1 MSTTSTVVR
10 FDAFG
15 GPEVLRVAAE
25 DAAEPGPDQVRV
37 ANRVVGVNP
46 ADVKRLAG
54 AFGGRVPGVLGFEAA
69 GVVDAV
75 GADVE
80 GFAPGDEVVWHG
92 TGAQRE
98 LSVVRADHVRRRPPS
113 VPAEQAAVL
122 PVAAATAFSALVQA
136 DVGEG
141 DVVLLHGA
149 SGGVGSAAVQV
160 ARALGARVVGT
171 ASAVNHEYVRSLGAT
186 PVAHG
191 AGLVEA
197 VRALPDGL
205 AEVSV
210 VVDLVGTPETVAA
223 TVELL
228 GDDLTVAD
236 PDEPPRAVTIVGS
249 DASRAA
255 GIVDKVDAR
264 GALDEVLAL
273 AEDGRLRAE
282 IAHRFPLADAA
293 EALRVVAGGHVRGK
307 VVLEVAAD
315 GDRVAADG
323 ETGTAVP
330 VL

>member
-1 MSTTSTVVR
+1 MSTRATTVVG

-15 GPEVLRVAAE
+15 GPERLHVGREQVGEPGAGQLRVAN
-25 DAAEPGPDQVRV
+25 V
-37 ANRVVGVNP
+37 AIGVNP

-54 AFGGRVPGVLGFEAA
+54 SFGGAVPGVLGFEAA

-75 GADVE
+75 GPEVE

-98 LSVVRADHVRRRPPS
+98 LALARADQVRRKPSS
-113 VPAEQAAVL
+113 VPFEQAAVL

-149 SGGVGSAAVQV
+149 SGGVGSAAVQI

-171 ASAVNHEYVRSLGAT
+171 SSPANHEYLRSLGAT
-186 PVAHG
+186 PVAYG
-191 AGLVEA
+191 AGLVAA
-197 VRALPDGL
+197 VRALGDGL
-205 AEVSV
+205 DEVSV
-210 VVDLVGTPETVAA
+210 VVDLVGSAETVEA

-228 GDDLTVAD
+228 GDGLTDPDPDAPPMAVTVA
-236 PDEPPRAVTIVGS
+236 GS
-249 DASRAA
+249 AAARAA

-273 AEDGRLRAE
+273 AEDGGLRLEVAR
-282 IAHRFPLADAA
+282 RFALADAA
-293 EALRVVAGGHVRGK
+293 AALDLVAGGHVRGK
-307 VVLEVAAD
+307 VVLLVDEN
-315 GDRVAADG
+315 GT
-323 ETGTAVP
+323 ETGVSD
-330 VL
+330 V

>member
-10 FDAFG
+10 FDTFG
-15 GPEVLRVAAE
+15 GPEVLRVADE
-25 DAAEPGPDQVRV
+25 EVAEPGPGQVRV

-75 GADVE
+75 GTDVE
-80 GFAPGDEVVWHG
+80 GLAPGDEVVWHG
-92 TGAQRE
+92 TGAQRA

-141 DVVLLHGA
+141 DVLLLHGA

-160 ARALGARVVGT
+160 ALALGARVVGT
-171 ASAVNHEYVRSLGAT
+171 ASPANHDYLRGLGAT
-186 PVAHG
+186 PVAYG
-191 AGLVEA
+191 PGLVDA
-197 VRALPDGL
+197 VRALEDGL
-205 AEVSV
+205 AAVSV

-228 GDDLTVAD
+228 GEDLALAD
-236 PDEPPRAVTIVGS
+236 PDEPPLAVTIVGS
-249 DASRAA
+249 EVSRAA

-273 AEDGRLRAE
+273 AEDGRLHVE
-282 IAHRFPLADAA
+282 ISHRFPLSEAA
-293 EALRVVAGGHVRGK
+293 EALRLVADGHARGK
-307 VVLEVAAD
+307 VVLEVPD
-315 GDRVAADG
+315 VD
-323 ETGTAVP
+323 
-330 VL
+330 

>member
-1 MSTTSTVVR
+1 MSTVVV
-10 FDAFG
+10 FEAFG
-15 GPEVLRVAAE
+15 GPESLRVQDETVAA
-25 DAAEPGPDQVRV
+25 PGPGQVRV

-75 GADVE
+75 GPDVPDL
-80 GFAPGDEVVWHG
+80 APGDEVVWHG

-98 LSVVRADHVRRRPPS
+98 LSLVRADHVRRTPAS
-113 VPAEQAAVL
+113 VAPEQAAVL

-149 SGGVGSAAVQV
+149 AGGVGSAAVQI
-160 ARALGARVVGT
+160 ATALGARVVGT
-171 ASAVNHEYVRSLGAT
+171 ASPANHDYLRGLGAT
-186 PVAHG
+186 PVAYG
-191 AGLVEA
+191 PGLVDA

-205 AEVSV
+205 DEVSV

-223 TVELL
+223 TVALL
-228 GDDLTVAD
+228 GEALAPASPDD
-236 PDEPPRAVTIVGS
+236 PPSAVTIVGS
-249 DASRAA
+249 QESRAA
-255 GIVDKVDAR
+255 GIVDKVDAK

-282 IAHRFPLADAA
+282 ISARYPLAEAA
-293 EALRVVAGGHVRGK
+293 SALRRVAEGHVRGK
-307 VVLEVAAD
+307 VVLD
-315 GDRVAADG
+315 
-323 ETGTAVP
+323 VP
-330 VL
+330 

>member
-10 FDAFG
+10 FDTFG
-15 GPEVLRVAAE
+15 GPEVLRVADE
-25 DAAEPGPDQVRV
+25 EVAEPGPGQVRV

-75 GADVE
+75 GTDVE

-92 TGAQRE
+92 TGAQRA

-141 DVVLLHGA
+141 DVLLLHGA

-160 ARALGARVVGT
+160 ALALGARVVGT
-171 ASAVNHEYVRSLGAT
+171 ASPANHDYLRGLGAT
-186 PVAHG
+186 PVAYG
-191 AGLVEA
+191 PGLVDA
-197 VRALPDGL
+197 VRALEDGL
-205 AEVSV
+205 AAVSV

-228 GDDLTVAD
+228 GEDLALAD
-236 PDEPPRAVTIVGS
+236 PDEPPLAVTIVGS
-249 DASRAA
+249 EVSRAA

-273 AEDGRLRAE
+273 AEDGRLHVE
-282 IAHRFPLADAA
+282 ISHRFPLSEAA
-293 EALRVVAGGHVRGK
+293 EALRLVADGHARGK
-307 VVLEVAAD
+307 VVLEVPD
-315 GDRVAADG
+315 VD
-323 ETGTAVP
+323 
-330 VL
+330 

>member
-10 FDAFG
+10 FDTFG
-15 GPEVLRVAAE
+15 GPEVLRVGRE
-25 DAAEPGPDQVRV
+25 DVAEPGPGRVRV

-54 AFGGRVPGVLGFEAA
+54 AFGGRSPGVLGFEAA

-75 GADVE
+75 GPDVE

-92 TGAQRE
+92 TGAQRA
-98 LSVVRADHVRRRPPS
+98 LSVVRADHVRLRPPS

-141 DVVLLHGA
+141 DVLLLHGA

-160 ARALGARVVGT
+160 AIALGARVVGT
-171 ASAVNHEYVRSLGAT
+171 ASPTNHDYLRALGAT
-186 PVAHG
+186 PVAYG
-191 AGLVEA
+191 PGLAGA

-228 GDDLTVAD
+228 GDDLAVTA
-236 PDEPPRAVTIVGS
+236 DEPPRAVTIVGS

-273 AEDGRLRAE
+273 AEDGRLHVE
-282 IAHRFPLADAA
+282 ISHRFPLAEAA

-307 VVLEVAAD
+307 VVLEVGHG
-315 GDRVAADG
+315 GD
-323 ETGTAVP
+323 
-330 VL
+330 